1 MSFDYQAIKYMCL
14 FTPEGLANQ
23 FMEQYQF
30 EYGQKKV
37 IEIVRKIENSEKVN
51 EYLYNILTDNIKPSA
66 KGLEILMNTI
76 SYFMFSKE
84 ETLCLGALATF
95 ILWRNRYMIQ
105 KDIYDALEQEEI
117 DLQLTPICV
126 ELLNNCSKNKYNKFD
141 NFFLRF
147 QKRIFKIAQEE
158 GLNNRNF

>member
-1 MSFDYQAIKYMCL
+1 MSYDHNILKYMAL
-14 FTPEGLANQ
+14 FTPEALATQ

-37 IEIVRKIENSEKVN
+37 IEIIRKIEDSEKVN
-51 EYLYNILTDNIKPSA
+51 EYLDNILSDNIKPSA

-95 ILWRNRYMIQ
+95 ILWRNKFMIQ
-105 KDIYDALEQEEI
+105 KDIYDALDQQEI

-126 ELLNNCSKNKYNKFD
+126 ELVNNCSKNKYNKLD
-141 NFFLRF
+141 NFFMRF
-147 QKRIFKIAQEE
+147 GKRILKIAKEE
-158 GLNNRNF
+158 GID